1 VASAELTFSLVP
13 RRRLIGLAFGA
24 MQSARRG
31 TGSDVAGS
39 RPYLPGDDVDAI
51 DWAGSAKLSAAR
63 GQDEFI
69 VRERYADEAP
79 YVVCVCDRRPE
90 MAHMGA
96 HLPWLSKPAAMRVAL
111 GLVESAVVNARG
123 FIGYLDFASGD
134 PYWAPPTSVR
144 AAPALGGVDARRD
157 EYRAPPRSI
166 ARALR
171 HLTEHR
177 RVLPAGSFVFLFSD
191 FLEPLTVEDWLAA
204 SESRWDIVPVLIQDP
219 VWEQSFPDVSGIAF
233 PFADPRTGRTTHVR
247 LTSAEVSE
255 RRERNE
261 RRLQVLLD
269 GLRDLAIEPILVSD
283 DEPDRVLQA
292 FAGWTDQRLAET
304 GRPR

>member
-13 RRRLIGLAFGA
+13 QRRLIGLAFGA
-24 MQSARRG
+24 MHSARRG

-111 GLVESAVVNARG
+111 GLVERAVVNARG
-123 FIGYLDFASGD
+123 FIGYLDYASGE
-134 PYWAPPTSVR
+134 PYWVPPTSVR
-144 AAPALGGVDARRD
+144 AAPAMGGTNERAEVFL
-157 EYRAPPRSI
+157 APPRTM
-166 ARALR
+166 ALALR

-191 FLEPLTVEDWLAA
+191 FLEPLTVEDWLGA
-204 SESRWDIVPVLIQDP
+204 SESRWDVVPVVIQDP
-219 VWEQSFPDVSGIAF
+219 VWDQSFPDVSGIAF

-261 RRLQVLLD
+261 QRLRMLLD

-283 DEPDRVLQA
+283 HESDRVLQA
-292 FAGWTDQRLAET
+292 FAGWTEHRLAQT
-304 GRPR
+304 GRR